1 MFRFLGAG
9 VLALTLAGCATS
21 DGPQWWRTL
30 AGLSSAP
37 GHYRFDWHIE
47 GDPSL
52 APLQVFDDGR
62 RTWLQYPAN
71 QLAPALFERT
81 AAGDRLLH
89 PEREGD
95 YLVIQGVP
103 ERLVVRGGHLQ
114 AQIWRD
120 GAVGGSA
127 AGGLAPSAEPS
138 GAVAPGPS
146 APLGALIEPAAAI
159 ASPLVPIPASASS
172 VPLVAPAAASAASAH
187 AVVPASPLP
196 PMPSPTSPPPSSL
209 LSSPPPVPL
218 RAGPMPSHAAGSPGR
233 RPSTSSAPV
242 ADRARRSSPFEATPA
257 DGNIRRALGRWARS
271 AGWAFESEHWAVDV
285 DIPLAGSAAFGD
297 EFVPAVRGLLAATE
311 LGDRPLQPCFY
322 ANQVLRVIPL
332 AQRCDRT
339 QLPGASS

>member
-1 MFRFLGAG
+1 MFRLLGAG

-21 DGPQWWRTL
+21 EGPQWWRTL
-30 AGLSSAP
+30 AGLPSAS
-37 GHYRFDWHIE
+37 GHFRFEWHIE
-47 GDPSL
+47 GDPSV

-62 RTWLQYPAN
+62 RIWLQYPAG

-103 ERLVVRGGHLQ
+103 ERLAVRGGHLQ

-120 GAVGGSA
+120 GAAGA
-127 AGGLAPSAEPS
+127 AGALAAPEAFTPLGASAEPAS
-138 GAVAPGPS
+138 AIVSSVAPVAT
-146 APLGALIEPAAAI
+146 APVL
-159 ASPLVPIPASASS
+159 SP
-172 VPLVAPAAASAASAH
+172 APATVSAASAH
-187 AVVPASPLP
+187 AVAP
-196 PMPSPTSPPPSSL
+196 
-209 LSSPPPVPL
+209 SSPPPALVRP
-218 RAGPMPSHAAGSPGR
+218 GPASSGAAASPR
-233 RPSTSSAPV
+233 RPPSASDSAAANRP
-242 ADRARRSSPFEATPA
+242 RRPGPFEATPA
-257 DGNIRRALGRWARS
+257 DGNIRRALGRWARV